1 MAAVGYTF
9 HACTGLEIENLGPWL
24 IRRELLANVV
34 NFNDVSRVKTNLVPF
49 N

>member
-1 MAAVGYTF
+1 MTAVGYAF
-9 HACTGLEIENLGPWL
+9 RACTGLEIENLGPWL
-24 IRRELLANVV
+24 TRCELLANVV